1 MGYIEIIFKIYT
13 LCELLNLKEHTEK
26 KTKLSRINTVF

>member
-13 LCELLNLKEHTEK
+13 LCELLNLKEHREK
-26 KTKLSRINTVF
+26 KNKIISY